1 MPMQQIDEL
10 MQEAVANQQ
19 LSMLQQQ
26 DIRMND
32 FRNYWLN
39 FY

>member
-26 DIRMND
+26 DTRMND